1 MQLRLIREPTAKDTT
16 LGVLF
21 VDGVFF
27 CWTLEDAIR
36 DDKIPH
42 QTCIPPGR
50 YDVVLSHSP
59 RFNRVLPEV
68 LNVPNF
74 TGIRI
79 HAGND
84 IADTDGCILVGEERG
99 DAEIYHSRP
108 ALAHLQSLMDAA
120 VFRGDRISLFIENP

>member
-1 MQLRLIREPTAKDTT
+1 M
-16 LGVLF
+16 GVLF
-21 VDGVFF
+21 LDRVFF

-68 LNVPNF
+68 LHVPNF

-79 HAGND
+79 HPGND
-84 IADTDGCILVGEERG
+84 ISDTDGCILLGEERG
-99 DAEIYHSRP
+99 DAQIFHSRP
-108 ALAHLQSLMDAA
+108 AVAHLQALMQTALDA
-120 VFRGDRISLFIENP
+120 GERISLFIENP